1 MIVRPVLPFISYAV
15 NYDYITKELC
25 ENKEKPDLLCKGK
38 CYLSKE
44 LAKTTQEQGN
54 KSSQK
59 LNLNSIDIFVIT
71 EEFSDSFIL
80 ISKFFRE
87 NISVFNTDSYTSI
100 IYSKLFRPPLV

>member
-1 MIVRPVLPFISYAV
+1 MIIRPVLPFISYAV
-15 NYDYITKELC
+15 NYDYIIKELC
-25 ENKEKPDLLCKGK
+25 ENKERAELLCKGK

-59 LNLNSIDIFVIT
+59 VNLNSIDVFIIN
-71 EEFSDSFIL
+71 EEFDDSFIL
-80 ISKFFRE
+80 TSRLLRE
-87 NISVFNTDSYTSI
+87 NISTFNTEFYNSI